1 MKKKIKTDSKKLWA
15 RKKNL
20 LKFSYSIF
28 KKCIMMNKESFEIFF
43 SQLDVKEKNI

>member
-1 MKKKIKTDSKKLWA
+1 MKKKIKIESKKLWA

-20 LKFSYSIF
+20 LKFYLSVF
-28 KKCIMMNKESFEIFF
+28 KKCIMMNKESFESFF